1 MQKLSE
7 LDKWFAWLRTC
18 EIALALGDFIL
29 YMEEFG
35 KKYCFVIQFYR
46 WKLNN
51 ILAETNAREKDVN
64 EQ

>member
-18 EIALALGDFIL
+18 EIALALGD
-29 YMEEFG
+29 
-35 KKYCFVIQFYR
+35 CFVIQFYR

-64 EQ
+64 E